1 MALARQRAV
10 LAIEPIF
17 SRGVARSRLAD
28 VSLPTVSTIA
38 TPVLRV
44 ATPVVQAFA
53 SLLAVAAITSKRAEL
68 VALKQ

>member
-17 SRGVARSRLAD
+17 SRGVARSCFAD
-28 VSLPTVSTIA
+28 VSLPTVSTI
-38 TPVLRV
+38 